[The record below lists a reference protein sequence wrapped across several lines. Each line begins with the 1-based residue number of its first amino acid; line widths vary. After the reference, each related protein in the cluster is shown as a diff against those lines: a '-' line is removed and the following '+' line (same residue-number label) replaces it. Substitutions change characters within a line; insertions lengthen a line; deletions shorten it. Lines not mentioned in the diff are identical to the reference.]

1 MFMEHFS
8 SLLLSF
14 SNLLFSLL
22 RIKEKNADKCWFKD
36 KELWIIIIIFI
47 MKITRMNEKFDNDVD
62 NKNNYE
68 DGNIY
73 IKINRKW
80 IL

>member
-1 MFMEHFS
+1 
-8 SLLLSF
+8 
-14 SNLLFSLL
+14 
-22 RIKEKNADKCWFKD
+22 
-36 KELWIIIIIFI
+36 

-73 IKINRKW
+73 IKINRK
-80 IL
+80 